1 MGYLNG
7 LNLKVSEGK
16 YAGYSIKFDLEFRRG
31 GTIEESEQKAQKEK
45 IGGYSVGNRFSKGNS
60 NIYSPNLLLKK
71 LIMGMELRPR
81 QL

>member
-7 LNLKVSEGK
+7 LNLKVSESK

-31 GTIEESEQKAQKEK
+31 GTVEESEQKAQKEK
-45 IGGYSVGNRFSKGNS
+45 LLAILLEIVFPKETV
-60 NIYSPNLLLKK
+60 IYIHDLLPRK

>member
-45 IGGYSVGNRFSKGNS
+45 IGGYSVGNRFPKETV
-60 NIYSPNLLLKK
+60 IYIHNLLLKK

>member
-31 GTIEESEQKAQKEK
+31 GTIEESEQKAQKRK
-45 IGGYSVGNRFSKGNS
+45 NWWLFCWKSFFQRK
-60 NIYSPNLLLKK
+60 
-71 LIMGMELRPR
+71 
-81 QL
+81 Q